1 MKTFLKSFS
10 YIFHPLFMPMLGV
23 LLYFSITP
31 KFVPE
36 PFLYAKVLA
45 LSILTIVVPLLF
57 YFLLRNLKMASSI
70 FLSDVNER
78 RIPLLCNLVLTLT
91 ILKIIINGYEFPEL
105 YYFFIGILLS
115 TALSFIL
122 VLFKFKV
129 SLHMVGICGVIMFII
144 GLSMHYSSNL
154 LLFIALL
161 IFAAGASASSRLQAQ
176 AHTYSEL
183 ITGVFVGLAPQF
195 AIFYLWL

>member
-23 LLYFSITP
+23 VLYFWITP

-36 PFLYAKVLA
+36 PFLYAKILA
-45 LSILTIVVPLLF
+45 LVILTIVVPLLF
-57 YFLLRNLKMASSI
+57 YFLLRNLKMASSV

-78 RIPLLCNLVLTLT
+78 RIPLLCNIVLTLT

-115 TALSFIL
+115 SAVSFIM
-122 VLFKFKV
+122 VLLRFKV

-144 GLSMHYSSNL
+144 GLSLHYSSNL

-161 IFAAGASASSRLQAQ
+161 IFAAGASASSRLQAS
-176 AHTYSEL
+176 AHTNAEL
-183 ITGVFVGLAPQF
+183 IIGVLVGLIPQL
-195 AIFYLWL
+195 AILYIWL

>member
-1 MKTFLKSFS
+1 
-10 YIFHPLFMPMLGV
+10 MPMLGV
-23 LLYFSITP
+23 VLYFWITP

-36 PFLYAKVLA
+36 PFLYAKILA
-45 LSILTIVVPLLF
+45 LVILTIVVPLLF
-57 YFLLRNLKMASSI
+57 YFLLRNLKMASSV

-78 RIPLLCNLVLTLT
+78 RIPLLCNIVLTLT

-115 TALSFIL
+115 SAVSFIM
-122 VLFKFKV
+122 VLLRFKV

-144 GLSMHYSSNL
+144 GLSLHYSSNL

-161 IFAAGASASSRLQAQ
+161 IFAAGASASSRLQAS
-176 AHTYSEL
+176 AHTNAEL
-183 ITGVFVGLAPQF
+183 IIGVLVGLIPQL
-195 AIFYLWL
+195 AILYIWL

>member
-23 LLYFSITP
+23 VLYFWITP

-36 PFLYAKVLA
+36 PFLYAKILA
-45 LSILTIVVPLLF
+45 LVILTIVVPLLF
-57 YFLLRNLKMASSI
+57 YFLLRNLKMASSV
-70 FLSDVNER
+70 FLSDVDER
-78 RIPLLCNLVLTLT
+78 RIPLLCNIVLTLT

-115 TALSFIL
+115 SAVSFIM
-122 VLFKFKV
+122 VLLRFKV
-129 SLHMVGICGVIMFII
+129 SLHMVGICGVLMFII
-144 GLSMHYSSNL
+144 GLSLHYSSNL

-161 IFAAGASASSRLQAQ
+161 IFAAGASASSRLQAR
-176 AHTYSEL
+176 AHTNIEL
-183 ITGVFVGLAPQF
+183 IVGVLVGLIPQL
-195 AIFYLWL
+195 AILYIWL

>member
-23 LLYFSITP
+23 VLYFWITP

-36 PFLYAKVLA
+36 PFLYAKILA
-45 LSILTIVVPLLF
+45 LVILTIVVPLLF
-57 YFLLRNLKMASSI
+57 YFLLRNLKMASSV
-70 FLSDVNER
+70 FLSDVDER
-78 RIPLLCNLVLTLT
+78 RIPLLCNIVLTLT

-115 TALSFIL
+115 SAVSFVM
-122 VLFKFKV
+122 VLLRFKL
-129 SLHMVGICGVIMFII
+129 SLHMVGICGVLMFII
-144 GLSMHYSSNL
+144 GLSLHYSSNL

-161 IFAAGASASSRLQAQ
+161 IFAAGASASSRLQAR
-176 AHTYSEL
+176 AHTNIEL
-183 ITGVFVGLAPQF
+183 IVGVLVGLIPQL
-195 AIFYLWL
+195 AILYIWL